1 MKKIELIKEFEP
13 RLYQQSIFASSVN
26 KNTLVVLP
34 TGLGKTI
41 VAIMSCVFYFNKTGK
56 KVLFLAPTKPLVEQQ
71 EKSFKSFFKNF
82 DEFFF
87 QVLTGLVSPKK
98 RADLYSKAD
107 FVFSTPQLVENDIIN
122 GIIKPQD
129 FCLIVIDEA
138 HRGTGNY
145 AYTFIAEEFDK
156 TNAKIL
162 ALTASPGTS
171 KEEILQ
177 IKSNLKIEHIE
188 VRKSDDSDVAPYVN
202 KTEITQVKVDLSED
216 LKKIKE
222 SFNRVY
228 AKRILEVKNLGY
240 LQGKNPKT
248 ITKTD
253 LLELQN
259 YLRALA
265 SQKTS
270 DENVWKGI
278 SISAGLMKLSYGI
291 ELFESQDFEVCYN
304 YFYNFFRDGKNESK
318 AVLELTLDIE
328 FREAFEEL
336 SALVKSGVIHPKFAK
351 LENLVFG
358 EFSKNADLRI
368 IIFSQYRET
377 ASRIVKELSKVK
389 EIRPVLFVGQA
400 KKTEKGL
407 SQKEQK
413 DVLEKF
419 KLGDY
424 NILVSTSVGEEGLDI
439 AKVDVVIFYEPVP
452 SAIRSI
458 QRIGRTG
465 RFKKG
470 KAYVLMTNGT
480 RDIVTNIIANA
491 KEKRMYSVLSAMQKE
506 TGDGRR
512 EMGDKNLSGFLK
524 ENIQTQKEEEKE
536 NSSPESRVPSLSIV
550 VDNRENNDLLKE
562 LFRIKEL
569 KVETKKLEVGDII
582 ISDYI
587 AIERKSKSDF
597 INSIIDKRLFP
608 QLMNLSSNYRRPV
621 LILEGNENIFSIRNL
636 NPNVIRSTLS
646 AIAVDMR
653 IPIIFTENLNETAQM
668 ILTIAKRTIKEKKEI
683 SLADNKT
690 SHSENEELEKFV
702 STIPKINVISA
713 KSLLKNFKSI
723 KELVNADEKEL
734 QEVEGIGK
742 LRAKFLVEFFKREYK

>member
-1 MKKIELIKEFEP
+1 MKKIKLVKNFEP
-13 RLYQQSIFASSVN
+13 RIYQQSIFASSVN

-41 VAIMSCVFYFNKTGK
+41 VAIMSCVFYFNKTNK

-71 EKSFKSFFKNF
+71 EKSFKSFFANSSDF
-82 DEFFF
+82 SF

-122 GIIKPQD
+122 AIITPQD

-156 TNAKIL
+156 ANAKIL
-162 ALTASPGTS
+162 ALTASPGTT

-202 KTEITQVKVDLSED
+202 KTEITQVKVDLSDD

-240 LQGKNPKT
+240 LQGKNSKT

-291 ELFESQDFEVCYN
+291 ELFESQDFEVCHN

-318 AVLELTLDIE
+318 AVLELTLDVE
-328 FREAFEEL
+328 FREAFESL

-351 LENLVFG
+351 LEELVFG
-358 EFSKNADLRI
+358 EFSKTKDLRI

-389 EIRPVLFVGQA
+389 EIKPVLFVGQA

-419 KLGDY
+419 KIGDY

-491 KEKRMYSVLSAMQKE
+491 KEKRMYQVLSELQSSSATGLQSYLKE
-506 TGDGRR
+506 SK
-512 EMGDKNLSGFLK
+512 EFEEKKVEKEALNLSSSESLK
-524 ENIQTQKEEEKE
+524 
-536 NSSPESRVPSLSIV
+536 LY

-562 LFRIKEL
+562 LFRLKEL
-569 KVETKKLEVGDII
+569 KVETKKLEVADII

-587 AIERKSKSDF
+587 AIERKSKADF
-597 INSIIDKRLFP
+597 VNSIIDKRLFE

-653 IPIIFTENLNETAQM
+653 IPIIFTENLTETAQM
-668 ILTIAKRTIKEKKEI
+668 ILTIAKRSIREKKEI

-702 STIPKINVISA
+702 SSIPKINVISA
-713 KSLLKNFKSI
+713 KAILKTFKSI
-723 KELVNADEKEL
+723 KELVNANEDSLK
-734 QEVEGIGK
+734 EVEGIGK

>member
-1 MKKIELIKEFEP
+1 MKKIELIKEFES
-13 RLYQQSIFASSVN
+13 RLYQQSIFANSVN

-41 VAIMSCVFYFNKTGK
+41 IAIMSCVFYFNKTGK

-71 EKSFKSFFKNF
+71 EKSFKSFFVNSN
-82 DEFFF
+82 EFSF

-122 GIIKPQD
+122 GIINTCD

-156 TNAKIL
+156 ANAKIL

-228 AKRILEVKNLGY
+228 AKRILEIKNLGY

-270 DENVWKGI
+270 DENVWRGI

-336 SALVKSGVIHPKFAK
+336 SILVKSGVIHPKFTK
-351 LENLVFG
+351 LEELVFA

-480 RDIVTNIIANA
+480 RDIVTNVIANA

-506 TGDGRR
+506 MGERGR
-512 EMGDKNLSGFLK
+512 EMGEKNLSGFLK
-524 ENIQTQKEEEKE
+524 QNTQIQKKEEE
-536 NSSPESRVPSLSIV
+536 NSQLPTPNSQLSIV

-569 KVETKKLEVGDII
+569 KVETKKLEIADIV

-587 AIERKSKSDF
+587 AIERKSKVDF
-597 INSIIDKRLFP
+597 VNSIIDKRLFE
-608 QLMNLSSNYRRPV
+608 QLLNLAQNYRRPL
-621 LILEGNENIFSIRNL
+621 LIIEGEENIFSIRNL

-653 IPIIFTENLNETAQM
+653 IPIIFTDNLSETAQM
-668 ILTIAKRTIKEKKEI
+668 VLTIAKRSIKDKKEI

-690 SHSENEELEKFV
+690 AHSENEELEKFV
-702 STIPKINVISA
+702 SSIPKINVISA
-713 KSLLKNFKSI
+713 KSLLKSFKSVN
-723 KELVNADEKEL
+723 ELVNADEKTL

-742 LRAKFLVEFFKREYK
+742 LRAKFLVEFFKREYL

>member
-71 EKSFKSFFKNF
+71 EKSFKSFFANSDDF
-82 DEFFF
+82 TF

-98 RADLYSKAD
+98 RMDLYSKAD

-122 GIIKPQD
+122 GIINTCD

-156 TNAKIL
+156 ANAKIL

-228 AKRILEVKNLGY
+228 AKRIVEVKNLGY

-270 DENVWKGI
+270 DENVWRGI

-358 EFSKNADLRI
+358 EFSKNSDLRI

-491 KEKRMYSVLSAMQKE
+491 KERRMYSVLSALQKE
-506 TGDGRR
+506 TGERSV
-512 EMGDKNLSGFLK
+512 EHSVNLSKYIK
-524 ENIQTQKEEEKE
+524 EPENQKKEEE
-536 NSSPESRVPSLSIV
+536 SSTPYAPSSTLSIV

-597 INSIIDKRLFP
+597 VNSIIDKRLFE

-653 IPIIFTENLNETAQM
+653 IPIIFTENLTETAQM
-668 ILTIAKRTIKEKKEI
+668 ILTIAKRSIKEKKEI

-702 STIPKINVISA
+702 SSIPKINVISA
-713 KSLLKNFKSI
+713 KSLLLKFKSI
-723 KELVNADEKEL
+723 EKLVNADEKTL

-742 LRAKFLVEFFKREYK
+742 LRAKFLAEFFKREYK